1 MLQKYKQMIDGVCTM
16 EALDAGKCTLEKGF
30 QISEPQ
36 QELTESV
43 KPFLLDLYLVS
54 DKHNFPSICFLI
66 TIALALVNR
75 KYLY

>member
-1 MLQKYKQMIDGVCTM
+1 MLQKYKQMIDGVCTT
-16 EALDAGKCTLEKGF
+16 EALAAGKCTLEKGF

-43 KPFLLDLYLVS
+43 KPFLSDLNVVS
-54 DKHNFPSICFLI
+54 DKHNSPSICFLI
-66 TIALALVNR
+66 TIALVNR

>member
-16 EALDAGKCTLEKGF
+16 EALVAGKCTLEKGF

-43 KPFLLDLYLVS
+43 KQFLSDLYLVS
-54 DKHNFPSICFLI
+54 DKCNSPSICFLI
-66 TIALALVNR
+66 TRTALVNK

>member
-16 EALDAGKCTLEKGF
+16 EALAAGKCTLEKGF

-43 KPFLLDLYLVS
+43 KLFLSDSYLVS
-54 DKHNFPSICFLI
+54 DKCISTSVCFLTKI
-66 TIALALVNR
+66 ALVNR
-75 KYLY
+75 KYFY